1 VLRVGLRYLFRL
13 IVIIISCCVSHASEP
28 ALIRVDFS
36 RDLGSVRLLDG
47 INKGPLAPG
56 GMLDLTQAHRELG
69 VPFVRLHDCHWPNPD
84 VVDIHAIF
92 PDPEADP
99 DFPSSYDFSLTD
111 EYISAIRATGAQII
125 YRLGESI
132 EHTSRKRFVHPPR
145 DPAKWAKV
153 CLGIVRHYNEG
164 WANGFHHNISY
175 WEIWNEPE
183 NRPAMW
189 TGTDAQYFALY
200 QETARALK
208 HHDPQLKIGGP
219 AVGFSGEFKNG
230 TFSPSPFVVTFLELC
245 RRESLPLDFFS
256 WHCYTDDPSEL
267 TRRSQAI
274 RSLLNT
280 KGFTKT
286 ESHLNEWNFL
296 PQKSWKPLSK
306 SAQPETRERFYTEM
320 SGASGA
326 AFIASALIELQDAP
340 VEICNLFHGE
350 LGGFGLFNENGV
362 PYQNY
367 YALRAFNQTSRSGER
382 VAVIGTTPGKLAAL
396 ATLNAQRKET
406 TILLVNYRSD
416 ADQVRIDLENLPW
429 PTPGKAEI
437 ALLNEKSQWSTNRIQ
452 VSRSGIQIELK
463 APSVAAVRLRP

>member
-1 VLRVGLRYLFRL
+1 M
-13 IVIIISCCVSHASEP
+13 
-28 ALIRVDFS
+28 RVDFS
-36 RDLGSVRLLDG
+36 RDLGRVRLLHG

-56 GMLDLTQAHRELG
+56 GMLDLKQAHRELG

-92 PDPEADP
+92 PNPEADP
-99 DFPSSYDFSLTD
+99 ELPASYDFSLTD
-111 EYISAIRATGAQII
+111 EYIAAIRATGAQIV

-132 EHTSRKRFVHPPR
+132 EHTTHKRFVHPPR

-153 CLGIVRHYNEG
+153 CLGIVRHYNKG

-230 TFSPSPFVVTFLELC
+230 VFSPSSFVVNFLELC

-256 WHCYTDDPSEL
+256 WHSYTDDPGEL
-267 TRRSQAI
+267 TRRSKAI
-274 RSLLNT
+274 QSLLNSH
-280 KGFTKT
+280 GFTKT
-286 ESHLNEWNFL
+286 ESHLNEWNYL
-296 PQKSWKPLSK
+296 PQNSWKPLSK
-306 SAQPETRERFYTEM
+306 SALPETRDKFYAQM

-326 AFIASALIELQDAP
+326 AFIACALIELQDTP
-340 VEICNLFHGE
+340 VDICNLFHGE

-367 YALRAFNQTSRSGER
+367 YALRAFNQIARSGER
-382 VAVIGTTPGKLAAL
+382 VAVTGTRPGKLAAL
-396 ATLNAQRKET
+396 ATMNAQRKEA
-406 TILLVNYRSD
+406 TILLANYRSD
-416 ADQVRIDLENLPW
+416 ANPVRIDLGNLPW
-429 PTPGKAEI
+429 PTPGTAEI
-437 ALLNEKSQWSTNRIQ
+437 ASLNEKRDWETNRITASG
-452 VSRSGIQIELK
+452 SRLQIELK
-463 APSVAAVRLRP
+463 EPTVALIRLRP